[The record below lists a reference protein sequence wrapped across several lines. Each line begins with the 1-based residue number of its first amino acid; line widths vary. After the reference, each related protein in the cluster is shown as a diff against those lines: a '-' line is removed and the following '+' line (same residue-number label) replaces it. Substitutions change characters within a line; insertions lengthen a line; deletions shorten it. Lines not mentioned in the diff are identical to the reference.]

1 MSRTFHARKLRTKKL
16 NGRGSMAIMRGFH
29 CRCWYCIGSKAYE
42 RKNNPPMPD
51 PCELEGLQ
59 DELENPNFYAWLRS
73 EPWQFY
79 TEEESEAEEWL
90 WVHPSQELAATIQEH
105 TTYRWN
111 GRPLPFARQHR
122 NNWRRRLTKRFLAS
136 RYWRSERHTV
146 LFRNF
151 ILDLTRKP
159 LTRR

>member
-1 MSRTFHARKLRTKKL
+1 MSRTFHHRKARTKRA
-16 NGRGSMAIMRGFH
+16 NGWR
-29 CRCWYCIGSKAYE
+29 CTCWYCIGSKAYD

-51 PCELEGLQ
+51 PYELDGLQ
-59 DELENPNFYAWLRS
+59 DEIEDERMDGDYMRCWGC
-73 EPWQFY
+73 
-79 TEEESEAEEWL
+79 EAEPMCVPCESAQWL
-90 WVHPSQELAATIQEH
+90 WSHPSQELAATIQEH
-105 TTYRWN
+105 VAYRWN

-136 RYWRSERHTV
+136 RYWRSERHTEV
-146 LFRNF
+146 FRNF